1 MCQSAL
7 YDLLLDF
14 VRTSPAGPVL
24 TFAILGGDGRFGRQ
38 DVPGCVLRTFEG
50 GRSGGNGEL
59 RRFER
64 ALKAGS
70 FDRVIVLARWNGH
83 SVTRRALR
91 LCRRL
96 GIPFTVHP

>member
-1 MCQSAL
+1 MCHSAL
-7 YDLLLDF
+7 YDLILGF
-14 VRTSPAGPVL
+14 ARACPEAVVP

-38 DVPGCVLRTFEG
+38 AIPGCRLRIFAA
-50 GRSGGNGEL
+50 RRFGGNGEL
-59 RRFER
+59 RRFEC

-96 GIPFTVHP
+96 GVPVTVHP